1 MNEQQPRNNPT
12 GPFVAAGMA
21 IGVVVGAVLGV
32 AFDAIPLGSAIGLG
46 LGGTLGVLLSLR
58 QRQNRNE

>member
-1 MNEQQPRNNPT
+1 
-12 GPFVAAGMA
+12 MA